1 MSRWIG
7 WAIAGLC
14 AFGFMLVV
22 PAIALADNCSGLID
36 CFGSGGAAT
45 AGAAGAGAVAGGLAG
60 GLASGRGGTTRSMPG
75 MGTDSEQAGGSNVPR
90 DAPTGPS
97 GPEREYVRQQREQ
110 QERAAREAQRA
121 RETTV
126 EAREEGAFEQGAP
139 PGTGMGATDE
149 FHGEGARA
157 PGSNVGR
164 DDDTRPQ

>member
-1 MSRWIG
+1 MNRWIG
-7 WAIAGLC
+7 WTIGGLC
-14 AFGFMLVV
+14 AFGFMLIV
-22 PAIALADNCSGLID
+22 PAMALADNCSGLID

-45 AGAAGAGAVAGGLAG
+45 AGAAGAGALAGGLAG
-60 GLASGRGGTTRSMPG
+60 GLGRGPTRTMPG
-75 MGTDSEQAGGSNVPR
+75 VGTDREQAGGSNVPR

-97 GPEREYVRQQREQ
+97 GPEREYARQQREQ

-121 RETTV
+121 REATI

-139 PGTGMGATDE
+139 PDTGMGATDE

-164 DDDTRPQ
+164 DDDTRPR